1 MELPEAGYLYA
12 LATISITYAGFA
24 ALAIILRQA
33 IGGKPSD
40 LDAFFIRNVLVRS
53 FMIAGFS
60 ILPPLLAMF
69 KLPQSTIWRAS
80 GAVAAVLQCL
90 FILIWYLRRRTVTD
104 RPLPRLSLANV
115 IFQLLT
121 ALFLLLN
128 AAGIAFA
135 PGAGPFSAGVT
146 AFMLSA
152 AIAYMIALGTLL
164 EETPGRKGQRKKL
177 EPL

>member
-24 ALAIILRQA
+24 ALAIILRQT
-33 IGGKPSD
+33 IGGKPSR
-40 LDAFFIRNVLVRS
+40 LDTFFIRNVLVRS

-60 ILPPLLAMF
+60 LLPPLLAMF
-69 KLPQSTIWRAS
+69 KLPQATIWRAS
-80 GAVAAVLQCL
+80 ATVAAIVQCL
-90 FILIWYLRRRTVTD
+90 FILIWFLRRRTVTS
-104 RPLPRLSLANV
+104 RPLPQLSFANV

-128 AAGIAFA
+128 AAGIVLEPDAATFC
-135 PGAGPFSAGVT
+135 AGIT

-164 EETPGRKGQRKKL
+164 EAAPSRKCRQNTD
-177 EPL
+177 

>member
-24 ALAIILRQA
+24 ALAIILRQT
-33 IGGKPSD
+33 IGGRPSG
-40 LDAFFIRNVLVRS
+40 LDTFFIRNVLVRS

-60 ILPPLLAMF
+60 LLPPLLAMF

-80 GAVAAVLQCL
+80 GSAAAVLQCL
-90 FILIWYLRRRTVTD
+90 FILIWYLRRRIVTD
-104 RPLPRLSLANV
+104 RPLPRVSLANV
-115 IFQLLT
+115 IFQILT

-128 AAGIAFA
+128 AAGIVFEPSAGAFC
-135 PGAGPFSAGVT
+135 GGVT

-164 EETPGRKGQRKKL
+164 EEAPSRKGHRR
-177 EPL
+177 

>member
-1 MELPEAGYLYA
+1 MELPESGYLYA

-24 ALAIILRQA
+24 ALAIIFRQT
-33 IGGKPSD
+33 IGGKPTG
-40 LDAFFIRNVLVRS
+40 LDTFFIRNVLVRS

-60 ILPPLLAMF
+60 MLPPLLAMF

-80 GAVAAVLQCL
+80 SSAAAALQCL
-90 FILIWYLRRRTVTD
+90 FLLIWFLRRRAVTD
-104 RPLPRLSLANV
+104 RPLTRLSLANI

-128 AAGIAFA
+128 ATGIVFK
-135 PGAGPFSAGVT
+135 PGAGPYSVGVT

-164 EETPGRKGQRKKL
+164 EEAPSRKSHRQKL
-177 EPL
+177 

>member
-24 ALAIILRQA
+24 ALAIILRQT
-33 IGGKPSD
+33 IGGKPSG
-40 LDAFFIRNVLVRS
+40 LDTFFIRNVLVRS

-60 ILPPLLAMF
+60 MLPPLLAMF
-69 KLPQSTIWRAS
+69 KLPESTIWRTA
-80 GAVAAVLQCL
+80 GTAAAVLQCL
-90 FILIWYLRRRTVTD
+90 FILIWYMRRRAVTD
-104 RPLPRLSLANV
+104 RPLPRVSIANV

-121 ALFLLLN
+121 ALFLLVN
-128 AAGIAFA
+128 AAGIVFEA
-135 PGAGPFSAGVT
+135 GAGPFSAAIT

-164 EETPGRKGQRKKL
+164 EEAPTRKMHRPKI
-177 EPL
+177 

>member
-1 MELPEAGYLYA
+1 MGWLMELPEAGYLYA

-24 ALAIILRQA
+24 ALAIVLRQTT
-33 IGGKPSD
+33 GGKPSS
-40 LDAFFIRNVLVRS
+40 LDTFFIRNVLVRS

-60 ILPPLLAMF
+60 MLLPLLAMF

-80 GAVAAVLQCL
+80 GTVAAILQCL

-104 RPLPRLSLANV
+104 RPLPRLSFANV

-128 AAGIAFA
+128 AAGIVFES
-135 PGAGPFSAGVT
+135 GAGPFSAGVT

-152 AIAYMIALGTLL
+152 AIAYMIALRTLL
-164 EETPGRKGQRKKL
+164 EEAPSRKSHR
-177 EPL
+177 

>member
-1 MELPEAGYLYA
+1 MELPESGYLYA

-24 ALAIILRQA
+24 ALAIILRQT
-33 IGGKPSD
+33 IGGKPSS
-40 LDAFFIRNVLVRS
+40 LDMFFIRNVLVRS

-60 ILPPLLAMF
+60 MLPPLLAMF
-69 KLPQSTIWRAS
+69 KLPQSTIWCAS
-80 GAVAAVLQCL
+80 GTVAAVLQCL
-90 FILIWYLRRRTVTD
+90 FILIWYLRRRTMTD
-104 RPLPRLSLANV
+104 RPLPRLSFANV

-128 AAGIAFA
+128 AAGIVLE
-135 PGAGPFSAGVT
+135 PGAGAFSAGVT

-164 EETPGRKGQRKKL
+164 EEAPSRKSHRQ
-177 EPL
+177 